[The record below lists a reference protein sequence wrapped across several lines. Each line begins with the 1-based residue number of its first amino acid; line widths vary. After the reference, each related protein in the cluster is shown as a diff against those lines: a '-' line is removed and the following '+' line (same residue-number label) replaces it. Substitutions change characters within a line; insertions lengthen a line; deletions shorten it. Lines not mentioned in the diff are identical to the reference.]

1 MWWFVK
7 QHAAACKPPE
17 YCFYQG
23 KEEVCVLVLEK
34 AIGLHFHGSCRYL
47 LCLPARTSSYVTD
60 VRLYALNGVVPVKI
74 QYHNKEDTHKE
85 NEKKKLQPFFTIN
98 KLDPWTHASLGQH
111 QACTSA
117 APGSRKASL
126 TLKEL
131 Y

>member
-1 MWWFVK
+1 MCAGFREGYWFALPR
-7 QHAAACKPPE
+7 QLQIP
-17 YCFYQG
+17 
-23 KEEVCVLVLEK
+23 
-34 AIGLHFHGSCRYL
+34 S
-47 LCLPARTSSYVTD
+47 LPACTSSYVTD

-98 KLDPWTHASLGQH
+98 KLDPWTHASLGRH